1 MLRRIAQNITS
12 ITEARKYVGLIT
24 KSDENCRKV
33 VGSHKSGAKR
43 RVSNVSP
50 ESMTAAP
57 TTSPQARDTTCALMK
72 LNRVNEKVSVVW
84 TKVRERRK

>member
-1 MLRRIAQNITS
+1 MNKIDCRS
-12 ITEARKYVGLIT
+12 
-24 KSDENCRKV
+24 NCRKI
-33 VGSHKSGAKR
+33 VGSQKSGAKR
-43 RVSNVSP
+43 RVSNISP

-72 LNRVNEKVSVVW
+72 LNRVDEKVSVVW